1 MMEKFEQIFKYVND
15 YAEKVVEAEG
25 IDYLEALLQALED
38 TLDGKFEWQVAEATK
53 EDMRKAIQIAI
64 LKGMR
69 KSAQPNHQMTP
80 DTLGLLVAH
89 FVEQCFEEQLKQGPI
104 SVVDPA
110 IGTGNLLFTVMN
122 ALDGNVQASGVE
134 VDDLLIRLPAA
145 TGDLI
150 EQPVKLFRQDAL
162 ENLLV
167 DPVDAVVCDL
177 PVGYYPNEEVAIDYE
192 LCATEGMSYAH
203 HLFIEQSMNY
213 TKEGGFA
220 FFLVPA
226 NLFETEQAKQ
236 LHKFIKGNAWI
247 QAVIQLPGNLFTS
260 RAHEKSIL
268 ILQKQSTTLKA
279 PREVLLAKVPN
290 MSNREALAM
299 FFEKV
304 RMWREGNDQQR

>member
-1 MMEKFEQIFKYVND
+1 MEKFEQIFKYVND

-134 VDDLLIRLPAA
+134 VDDLLIRLAAA

>member
-1 MMEKFEQIFKYVND
+1 MEKFEQIFKYVND

-38 TLDGKFEWQVAEATK
+38 TLDGKFEWQVADATK

-110 IGTGNLLFTVMN
+110 LGTGNLLFTVMN
-122 ALDGNVQASGVE
+122 ALDGNVQSTGVE
-134 VDDLLIRLPAA
+134 VDDLLIRLAAA
-145 TGDLI
+145 TGDLV
-150 EQPVKLFRQDAL
+150 EQPVTLFRQDAL
-162 ENLLV
+162 EKLLV

-177 PVGYYPNEEVAIDYE
+177 PVGYYPNEEVALDYE
-192 LCATEGMSYAH
+192 LCAAEGMSYAH

-226 NLFETEQAKQ
+226 NLFESEQAKQ

-247 QAVIQLPGNLFTS
+247 QAVIQLPENLFTS

-268 ILQKQSTTLKA
+268 ILQKQSKELKA

>member
-1 MMEKFEQIFKYVND
+1 MDKFEQIFKYVND
-15 YAEKVVEAEG
+15 YAEKLVTTNEQ
-25 IDYLEALLQALED
+25 DYLEALRQTLED
-38 TLDGKFEWQVAEATK
+38 TLDGKFEWQVEGATK

-89 FVEQCFEEQLKQGPI
+89 FVEQCFEQQLQQGSI
-104 SVVDPA
+104 SIVDPA
-110 IGTGNLLFTVMN
+110 LGTGNLLFTVMN
-122 ALDGNVQASGVE
+122 ALGGKVQATGVE
-134 VDDLLIRLPAA
+134 VDDLLIRLAAA

-150 EQPVKLFRQDAL
+150 EQPVTLFRQDAL
-162 ENLLV
+162 EKLLV

-177 PVGYYPNEEVAIDYE
+177 PVGYYPNEEVALDYE
-192 LCATEGMSYAH
+192 LCAKEGMSYAH
-203 HLFIEQSMNY
+203 HLFIEQAMNY

-220 FFLVPA
+220 FFLIPA

-236 LHKFIKGNAWI
+236 LHKFIKGHAWI
-247 QAVIQLPGNLFTS
+247 QAVIQLPENLFAS

-268 ILQKQSTTLKA
+268 ILQKQSEQLKA

-304 RMWREGNDQQR
+304 SMWREGNDQKR

>member
-1 MMEKFEQIFKYVND
+1 MDKFEQIFKYVND
-15 YAEKVVEAEG
+15 YAEKLVTTNEQ
-25 IDYLEALLQALED
+25 DYLEALRQTLED
-38 TLDGKFEWQVAEATK
+38 TLDGKFEWQVEGATK

-89 FVEQCFEEQLKQGPI
+89 FVEQCFEQQLQQGSI
-104 SVVDPA
+104 SIVDPA
-110 IGTGNLLFTVMN
+110 LGTGNLLFTVMN
-122 ALDGNVQASGVE
+122 ALGGKVQATGVE
-134 VDDLLIRLPAA
+134 VDDLLIRLAA
-145 TGDLI
+145 AKGDLI
-150 EQPVKLFRQDAL
+150 EQPVTLFRQDAL
-162 ENLLV
+162 EKLLV

-177 PVGYYPNEEVAIDYE
+177 PVGYYPNEEVALDYE
-192 LCATEGMSYAH
+192 LCAKEGMSYAH
-203 HLFIEQSMNY
+203 HLFIEQAMNY

-220 FFLVPA
+220 FFLIPA

-236 LHKFIKGNAWI
+236 LHKFIKGHAWI
-247 QAVIQLPGNLFTS
+247 QAVIQLPENLFAS

-268 ILQKQSTTLKA
+268 ILQKQSEQLKA

-304 RMWREGNDQQR
+304 RMWREGNDQKR

>member
-1 MMEKFEQIFKYVND
+1 MEKFEQIFKYVND
-15 YAEKVVEAEG
+15 YAEKVVEVQG
-25 IDYLEALLQALED
+25 LDYLEALLQALED
-38 TLDGKFEWQVAEATK
+38 SLDGKFEWQVEGATK

-89 FVEQCFEEQLKQGPI
+89 FVEQCFEDQLKQGPI

-110 IGTGNLLFTVMN
+110 LGTGNLLFTVMN

-134 VDDLLIRLPAA
+134 VDDLLIRLAAA
-145 TGDLI
+145 TGDLV
-150 EQPVKLFRQDAL
+150 EQPVTLFRQDAL
-162 ENLLV
+162 EKLLV

-177 PVGYYPNEEVAIDYE
+177 PVGYYPNEEVALDYE

-226 NLFETEQAKQ
+226 NLFESEQAKQ
-236 LHKFIKGNAWI
+236 LHKFIKGHAWI
-247 QAVIQLPGNLFTS
+247 QAVIQLPENLFTS

-268 ILQKQSTTLKA
+268 ILQKQSKALKA

-304 RMWREGNDQQR
+304 RMWREGNDQNR